1 MDARY
6 LRPEQRYL
14 SLDSCVEMKQLIEV
28 TTVSSSSSSSTAAL
42 CCSVL
47 LVVVV
52 VVVAILLNT
61 RNTRQLNALGRSGWK
76 LDGGV
81 SDSYRMA
88 LFEAPTGYNGV
99 AGQECLGQLYTR
111 QGSSAGP
118 SRQAANNRQTKKT
131 LRKLPSMRKV
141 PARLDSANHG
151 VIALLRDFGSNV
163 QF

>member
-14 SLDSCVEMKQLIEV
+14 SLDSCVEMKQFIQV
-28 TTVSSSSSSSTAAL
+28 TPVSSSSSSSTAAL

-81 SDSYRMA
+81 REQSTVG
-88 LFEAPTGYNGV
+88 L
-99 AGQECLGQLYTR
+99 
-111 QGSSAGP
+111 
-118 SRQAANNRQTKKT
+118 
-131 LRKLPSMRKV
+131 
-141 PARLDSANHG
+141 
-151 VIALLRDFGSNV
+151 
-163 QF
+163 

>member
-1 MDARY
+1 MDAGY
-6 LRPEQRYL
+6 LSPEKRYL
-14 SLDSCVEMKQLIEV
+14 SLDSCIEVKQLNEV
-28 TTVSSSSSSSTAAL
+28 TTISSSSSSSTAAL

-88 LFEAPTGYNGV
+88 LLEAPTGYNGV
-99 AGQECLGQLYTR
+99 AGQECLGQLYTDKAR

-131 LRKLPSMRKV
+131 LRKLPCC
-141 PARLDSANHG
+141 RL
-151 VIALLRDFGSNV
+151 
-163 QF
+163 